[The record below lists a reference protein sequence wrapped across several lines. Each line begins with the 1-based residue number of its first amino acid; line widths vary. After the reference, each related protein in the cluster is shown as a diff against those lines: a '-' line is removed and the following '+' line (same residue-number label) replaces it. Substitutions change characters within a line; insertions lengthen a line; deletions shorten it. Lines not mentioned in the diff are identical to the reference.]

1 MIDAFARPLKLL
13 KKASAAIFLTVCLLF
28 SPLCNS
34 AIAARTSMSGDYVA
48 DTVQVAQSLQK
59 TIAIEKDD
67 ENRSEAEDEA
77 VKLITDYISRYR
89 NRPQVNG
96 TVSFTTMQTAL
107 NSMAGHYKTFANRP
121 LPNQLKERLNKE
133 LSQAEKLVTREG

>member
-1 MIDAFARPLKLL
+1 MIHAFARPLKLIT
-13 KKASAAIFLTVCLLF
+13 KVSAAIFLTVCLLF
-28 SPLCNS
+28 VPLSS
-34 AIAARTSMSGDYVA
+34 AFAARTSMSGDYVA

-96 TVSFTTMQTAL
+96 TTSFTTMQTAL
-107 NSMAGHYKTFANRP
+107 NALAGHYKTFSSRP
-121 LPNQLKERLNKE
+121 VPEKLKERLNKE
-133 LSQAEKLVTREG
+133 LSRAEKIVAKEI